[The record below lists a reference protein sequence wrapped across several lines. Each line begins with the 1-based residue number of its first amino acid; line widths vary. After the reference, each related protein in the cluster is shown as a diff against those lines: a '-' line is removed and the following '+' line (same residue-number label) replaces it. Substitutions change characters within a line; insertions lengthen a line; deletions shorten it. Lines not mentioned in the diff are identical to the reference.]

1 MAFQGESKRFPVTS
15 KKTEQPRI
23 VLLEEEVRN
32 LSEELIQCQADKE
45 FVWSLW
51 KRLQVANP
59 DLTQAV
65 SLVVE
70 REKEKAE
77 AKDRKVL
84 EILQVKDGKIEHL
97 ELQATGQQQEINNLV
112 QRKIAVDQEN
122 DQMKQELSVLQKKL
136 EEKSQE
142 LKHIKEKAKR
152 KEEESRLTV
161 KNLEEEKKALDTHGS
176 DLQNDLQKLKKQAAQ
191 WKEEK
196 SAIESKVKLL
206 NDEIKEAKQQTEDL
220 QSHHN
225 EVCSELSVL
234 KTQVANKDDYITKLK
249 KELQEIQNLYQ
260 KSTQHAAQQAE
271 LIQQLESLNLD
282 AQKVLQ
288 NQEEAHTAETVSYQ
302 KLYNELSARYE
313 ALKSSETQ
321 LLQNHVSL
329 TTQLYQ
335 KEQKINQLQVKLQQ
349 THHCSH
355 QPARQTNAKHLG
367 EEVHHVSSAEV
378 ESLIAA
384 QKADIEQ
391 LREKL
396 KTAEVKLAAHAL
408 ACNNEAGST
417 LQRGRTFEDSPVKR
431 SRSLSPKS
439 CAGELEELKRLRKYK
454 NKIQNLEELVKLK
467 NEENEELRQVNERRQ
482 DRLHLLQTNF
492 RTLKEQLKE
501 VDESHSKTKSKA
513 PIHRV
518 EPWQLRQEDSDAVW
532 NELAYFKREH
542 KKLLTE
548 KTNLEDMLDQIKVQ
562 TATDKATIH
571 ELRLCL
577 QQEKEEL
584 LLKLKDDTEVKS
596 STPKKKE
603 EEKTEQMLNKVFNL
617 EKKLKT
623 VEKEAK
629 KLKEANEQLIRST
642 SAFKESLARLQN
654 AEEEKLL
661 EIEKLQKENE
671 AVKKELREKTNE
683 HEKRV
688 ATLKRQLVE
697 TNELRRENREIL
709 KQVERLQLM
718 LSDSKAS
725 AAAASAAR
733 ATQGPATKQGDLKTA
748 SSKVKFKAGKHRST
762 QRRRQAFLNQS
773 IKEMSRVFENFNQD
787 GWEDISE
794 DSESE
799 SLSKDN
805 AISSEE
811 VLYEEESSILPTT
824 ESEVENSTT
833 TEARYSVVR
842 PLYPKA
848 SKEHA
853 ERRKEKRTSCSKMS
867 MPSAF
872 NKEIKPKKK
881 KAVIQNKVGWM
892 ALQQKITTL
901 QQQIAAL
908 HTEKRVALSTTRDLK
923 ETNKKITSQLNLVNQ
938 RFQISKQVAQKLTSD
953 LEELQRQKDKLQT
966 KVSELKEQQAQESR
980 STAQQP
986 AVTPSHSLD
995 SATPPT
1001 KDLELEIKQL
1011 QNKLKNA
1018 NNEIT
1023 KHIAA
1028 SKTLKAD
1035 VQEKEQQLQELQEK
1049 FSRMERDISMKR
1061 QLIEDLKSRLKSS
1074 QEHDNNYKEI
1084 LHDMEIKIRTLS
1096 EEALSKKVFVDSLKQ
1111 RFAVATKERAHYEE
1125 LFRKCKED
1133 VDKKSHKLQDL
1144 QSKLAESEIAMKE
1157 LEETASQTMHGLAQQ
1172 SEQALETVHKKL
1184 TSANSQ
1190 IDEFIRFVKDL
1201 IKEIHD
1207 DINSTKSQIRKNKKQ
1222 QKSQGRLSKESI
1234 NRAQSL
1240 AASILNICPSDLE
1253 EILDVDDEETSES
1266 AAARRKQQ
1274 EWMDNVARILEG
1286 QVPFASYL
1294 MEAFQLRMKEA
1305 KMLTEELASLKAEM
1319 GKANGTAGSKL
1330 TH

>member
-15 KKTEQPRI
+15 KKTEHPRI
-23 VLLEEEVRN
+23 ALLEEEVRN

-84 EILQVKDGKIEHL
+84 EILQVKDSKIEHL

-122 DQMKQELSVLQKKL
+122 DQMKQELSVLQKRL

-152 KEEESRLTV
+152 KEEESRLAV
-161 KNLEEEKKALDTHGS
+161 KNLEEEKKALDTRGS
-176 DLQNDLQKLKKQAAQ
+176 DLQSDLQKLKKQAAQ

-234 KTQVANKDDYITKLK
+234 KIQVANKEDYITKLK

-302 KLYNELSARYE
+302 KLYNELSARHE

-355 QPARQTNAKHLG
+355 QPARQTNAKHLE

-467 NEENEELRQVNERRQ
+467 NEENKELRQVNERRQ
-482 DRLHLLQTNF
+482 ERLHLLQTNF

-501 VDESHSKTKSKA
+501 VDESHSKSKNKA

-518 EPWQLRQEDSDAVW
+518 EPWLLRQEDSDAVW

-642 SAFKESLARLQN
+642 SAFKESVARLQN

-671 AVKKELREKTNE
+671 VVKKELREKTNE

-688 ATLKRQLVE
+688 TTLKRQLVE
-697 TNELRRENREIL
+697 ASELRRENREIL

-718 LSDSKAS
+718 LSESKTS
-725 AAAASAAR
+725 AAAAAA

-773 IKEMSRVFENFNQD
+773 IKEMSCVFQNFNQD

-805 AISSEE
+805 AVSSEE
-811 VLYEEESSILPTT
+811 VRYEEESSILPTT

-833 TEARYSVVR
+833 TEARYNVVR

-848 SKEHA
+848 SKERA
-853 ERRKEKRTSCSKMS
+853 ERRKEKRTSSSKMS

-892 ALQQKITTL
+892 ALQQKITAL

-908 HTEKRVALSTTRDLK
+908 HTEKRVALSTTRELK

-953 LEELQRQKDKLQT
+953 LEELQRQKDKLET

-980 STAQQP
+980 SAAQEP

-1035 VQEKEQQLQELQEK
+1035 VQEKEEQLQELQEK
-1049 FSRMERDISMKR
+1049 LSRMERDISMKR

-1074 QEHDNNYKEI
+1074 QEHDKNYKEI
-1084 LHDMEIKIRTLS
+1084 LHDMELKIRTLS

-1111 RFAVATKERAHYEE
+1111 RFAVATKEKAHYEE

-1190 IDEFIRFVKDL
+1190 IDEFIKFVKDL
-1201 IKEIHD
+1201 IKEIHE

-1253 EILDVDDEETSES
+1253 EILDVDDEEPSES

-1330 TH
+1330 AH